1 MIKYKDFVPQ
11 EITPPGFF
19 DLGEHQ
25 SFCHSVEA
33 LNQWLA
39 ESEVKVINIE
49 TVVLPNIWN
58 KWEEGSRDAS
68 LVAGGETISR
78 WHQFI
83 RCWYYE

>member
-1 MIKYKDFVPQ
+1 MIKYHDFVPQ
-11 EITPPGFF
+11 EIKPPGFF
-19 DLGEHQ
+19 ELGEHE
-25 SFCHSVEA
+25 SFCHAVEEM
-33 LNQWLA
+33 NQWLA
-39 ESEVKVINIE
+39 EKRVRVISIE

-68 LVAGGETISR
+68 LATVSESTNR